1 MTTRPLRSAT
11 LALGLA
17 ALASPSMAALPD
29 HKLAGAITLSAQSGP
44 DYLGARDRGISL
56 RPGFYLRWGRVS
68 VSSGGG
74 WAARRQDAELSGLG
88 IELVRNED
96 VDVTLGLRVDSGRR
110 ESSSAALA
118 GMGSVRRTIR
128 ARIGAEWRF
137 TPGWQVGAAW
147 TVDAFN
153 RGGGDMGELR
163 LKHEWPLS
171 ARMTLNSGI
180 TVTAGGDQ
188 YMQTYFGV
196 TTEQAA
202 NSGYPVYAPSLGLR
216 DVNLYTSIKYELN
229 DSWVLTG
236 GPGLTRLI
244 GPAARSPLTQRKL
257 TWTLSGG
264 AAYRF

>member
-1 MTTRPLRSAT
+1 MAIRLLSSGA
-11 LALGLA
+11 LVLGLTALVAPAVA
-17 ALASPSMAALPD
+17 ALSD
-29 HKLAGAITLSAQSGP
+29 HDMAGAITLSAQSGP
-44 DYLGARDRGISL
+44 DYLGSRDRGISL

-68 VSSGGG
+68 VSSGGS

-88 IELVRNED
+88 IELVRSED

-110 ESSSAALA
+110 ESASPALA
-118 GMGSVRRTIR
+118 GMGAVRRTIR
-128 ARIGAEWRF
+128 ARIGTEWRF
-137 TPGWQVGAAW
+137 TPGWQVGASW

-153 RGGGDMGELR
+153 RGGGDMGELH

-171 ARMTLNSGI
+171 ARMMLNSGI
-180 TVTAGGDQ
+180 AVTAGGDQ
-188 YMQTYFGV
+188 YMQTYYGV
-196 TTEQAA
+196 TAEQSAT
-202 NSGYPVYAPSLGLR
+202 SGYRVYTPSLGLR
-216 DVNLYTSIKYELN
+216 DVNLYTSIKYEVN

-236 GPGLTRLI
+236 GPGITRLV